1 MRLLDDKRKVK
12 TVRVLVYPN
21 ITYQKDLS
29 KDSYIQV
36 IKQQISLLNEIRDD
50 LWFYVILPTRRRSKN
65 NPNGSFETLLDFP
78 NVKQWYITIPKYPPA
93 MRSHFNV
100 CNMQK
105 MLDKGLDFDL
115 VMSHLPEHTHAL
127 ENTMYNLT
135 HHVPPVFGYCHWFDL
150 KNVVTWSKD
159 SFLQNVTGL
168 LEMDRCYL
176 NTQHQKDMVLN
187 QARETF
193 NDDTIDRLNNILEVQ
208 HLGIYK
214 EDIVSNINDKPEKVI
229 VFNHR
234 PDTYKHFNQ
243 FIAVTDKLWKM
254 RQDFTV
260 WVPLLDAG
268 NHDEENRF
276 REYVDVKKSDNTVS
290 KKMNYYNQLKKCYMG
305 FSPKQKY
312 GGWSVATTDGM
323 MNGVPY
329 IMYDDTYYKELY
341 PHGDFFENDHEA
353 LMLLNTYLDDP
364 KYRNEEAQKSL
375 DYMSSSMVYKNEIIK
390 MSEYMD
396 DLLARQKV
404 MRATKILSDTETDK
418 LEKIIEFIKKGP
430 VTKKELMEFVG
441 WGRGIKWS
449 PYRRALMNHPNIFD
463 VMDEYPMYIWRDVN
477 G

>member
-1 MRLLDDKRKVK
+1 MNLFNLEERNVK
-12 TVRVLVYPN
+12 TVRILVYPN
-21 ITYQKDLS
+21 ITFQEDLD

-36 IKQQISLLNEIRDD
+36 IKNQISLLNQIRDD
-50 LWFYVILPTRRRSKN
+50 LWFYLILPRHVTSLA
-65 NPNGSFETLLDFP
+65 FD
-78 NVKQWYITIPKYPPA
+78 NVTQWYVPLPTYPQT
-93 MRSHFNV
+93 MRSHFDV
-100 CNMQK
+100 FKMQK
-105 MLDKGLDFDL
+105 MLHKGLDFDL

-127 ENTMYNLT
+127 ENTMYNVT
-135 HHVPPVFGYCHWFDL
+135 HHMPPVFGYCHWFDL

-208 HLGIYK
+208 HLGVYR
-214 EDIVSNINDKPEKVI
+214 EDIVSNINDKPDKVI

-268 NHDEENRF
+268 NHDTANRF
-276 REYVDVKKSDNTVS
+276 REYVDVEKSDSTVS
-290 KKMNYYNQLKKCYMG
+290 EKMNYYNQLKKCYMG

-364 KYRNEEAQKSL
+364 KYRNEEAQKAL
-375 DYMSSSMVYKNEIIK
+375 DYMSSSMVYKNEIIN

-396 DLLARQKV
+396 DLLNRQKV
-404 MRATKILSDTETDK
+404 MSDTDK
-418 LEKIIEFIKKGP
+418 LKEIIEFIKKGAA
-430 VTKKELMEFVG
+430 TKQQIMDYLG

-463 VMDEYPMYIWRDVN
+463 VMDDYPMYVWRDMN

>member
-1 MRLLDDKRKVK
+1 MNLFNLEERNVK
-12 TVRVLVYPN
+12 TVRILVYPN
-21 ITYQKDLS
+21 ITFQEDLD

-36 IKQQISLLNEIRDD
+36 IKNQISLLNQIRDD
-50 LWFYVILPTRRRSKN
+50 LWFYLILPRHVTSLA
-65 NPNGSFETLLDFP
+65 FD
-78 NVKQWYITIPKYPPA
+78 NVTQWYVPLPTYPQT
-93 MRSHFNV
+93 MRSHFDV
-100 CNMQK
+100 FKMQK
-105 MLDKGLDFDL
+105 MLHKGLDFDL

-127 ENTMYNLT
+127 ENTMCNLPR
-135 HHVPPVFGYCHWFDL
+135 HVPPVFGYCHWFDL
-150 KNVVTWSKD
+150 KGVVTWSKD
-159 SFLQNVTGL
+159 SFLQNITGL

-208 HLGIYK
+208 HLGVYR
-214 EDIVSNINDKPEKVI
+214 EDIVSNINDKPDKVI

-268 NHDEENRF
+268 NHDTANRF
-276 REYVDVKKSDNTVS
+276 REYVDVEKSDSTVS
-290 KKMNYYNQLKKCYMG
+290 EKMNYYNQLKKCYMG

-329 IMYDDTYYKELY
+329 IMFDDTYYKELY
-341 PHGDFFENDHEA
+341 PHGDFFKNDHEA
-353 LMLLNTYLDDP
+353 LMMLNTYLDDP
-364 KYRNEEAQKSL
+364 RYRNEEAQKAL
-375 DYMSSSMVYKNEIIK
+375 DYVSSFMVYKNEMIK
-390 MSEYMD
+390 MSKYMD

-404 MRATKILSDTETDK
+404 MGDSDK
-418 LEKIIEFIKKGP
+418 LKEIIEFIRKGP

-463 VMDEYPMYIWRDVN
+463 VMDDYPMYVWRDIN

>member
-1 MRLLDDKRKVK
+1 MNLFNLEERNVK
-12 TVRVLVYPN
+12 TVRILVYPN
-21 ITYQKDLS
+21 ITFQEDLD

-36 IKQQISLLNEIRDD
+36 IKNQISLLNQIRDD
-50 LWFYVILPTRRRSKN
+50 LWFYLILPRHVTSLA
-65 NPNGSFETLLDFP
+65 FD
-78 NVKQWYITIPKYPPA
+78 NVTQWYVPLPTYPQT
-93 MRSHFNV
+93 MRSHFDV
-100 CNMQK
+100 FKMQK
-105 MLDKGLDFDL
+105 MLHKGLDFDL

-127 ENTMYNLT
+127 ENTMYNVT
-135 HHVPPVFGYCHWFDL
+135 HHMPPVFGYCHWFDL

-208 HLGIYK
+208 HLGVYR
-214 EDIVSNINDKPEKVI
+214 EDIVSNINDKPDKVI

-268 NHDEENRF
+268 NHDTANRF
-276 REYVDVKKSDNTVS
+276 REYVDVEKSDSTVS
-290 KKMNYYNQLKKCYMG
+290 EKMNYYNQLKKCYMG

-364 KYRNEEAQKSL
+364 KYRNEEAQKAL
-375 DYMSSSMVYKNEIIK
+375 DYMSSSMVYKNEIIN

-396 DLLARQKV
+396 DLLNRQKV
-404 MRATKILSDTETDK
+404 MSDTDK
-418 LEKIIEFIKKGP
+418 LKEIIEFIKKGAA
-430 VTKKELMEFVG
+430 TKQQIMDYLG

-463 VMDEYPMYIWRDVN
+463 VMDDYPMYVWRDIN